1 LSEIERLISGRF
13 DELAA
18 TAMFPR
24 DVSPDDF
31 ELRAALAWLGDV
43 RSSLIL
49 DLGCARGR
57 FVRALSASG
66 ARVVGVDRSW
76 ELLRT
81 ALDGPGGGSFVLS
94 TATRLPFADSIF
106 DGIVCIEVIE
116 HIPELGAAL
125 SEIARVLMP
134 GGRAIIIDKNPI
146 GVGYH
151 RFYPNW
157 LFKAVMEW
165 LDRWSYPKGFPFK
178 EQWPTPWSVRRKLR
192 SRFAR
197 AEIRYLDGRVQG
209 LRRLLLGP
217 LFKLVPAL
225 RPDVAWC
232 CQR

>member
-1 LSEIERLISGRF
+1 MSEIERLISGRF
-13 DELAA
+13 DELAG

-31 ELRAALAWLGDV
+31 ELRAVLEWLGDV
-43 RSSLIL
+43 RSRLIL

-57 FVRALSASG
+57 FVRALSSSG
-66 ARVVGVDRSW
+66 AQVVGVDRSW

-81 ALDGPGGGSFVLS
+81 ALDSSGDSSFVLS

-106 DGIVCIEVIE
+106 DGVVCIEVIE
-116 HIPELGAAL
+116 HVPVLGAAL
-125 SEIARVLMP
+125 SEIARVLKP
-134 GGRAIIIDKNPI
+134 GGRAIIIDKNPV

-157 LFKAVMEW
+157 LYKAMMER
-165 LDRWSYPKGFPFK
+165 LDRWSYPKGFPFR
-178 EQWPTPWSVRRKLR
+178 ERWPTSWSVQRKLR

-197 AEIRYLDGRVQG
+197 VDIRYLDGRIKG
-209 LRRLLLGP
+209 LRGFLLGP

-225 RPDVAWC
+225 CPDVAWC

>member
-1 LSEIERLISGRF
+1 LTEIERLISGRF

-81 ALDGPGGGSFVLS
+81 ALDSPGGGSFVLS
-94 TATRLPFADSIF
+94 TATRLPFANSIF
-106 DGIVCIEVIE
+106 DGVVCIEVIE
-116 HIPELGAAL
+116 HIPELEAAL
-125 SEIARVLMP
+125 SEIARVLKP
-134 GGRAIIIDKNPI
+134 GGRAIIIDKNPV

-151 RFYPNW
+151 RVYPNW
-157 LFKAVMEW
+157 LYKATMER
-165 LDRWSYPKGFPFK
+165 LDRWSYPRAFPFR
-178 EQWPTPWSVRRKLR
+178 EQWLTPWSLRRKLR
-192 SRFAR
+192 SHFAR
-197 AEIRYLDGRVQG
+197 VEIRYLDGRVKG
-209 LRRLLLGP
+209 LRGRLLGP
-217 LFKLVPAL
+217 LFKLVPVL

-232 CQR
+232 CQK

>member
-1 LSEIERLISGRF
+1 LSEIEKLISGRF
-13 DELAA
+13 DELAE
-18 TAMFPR
+18 TAMFGR

-31 ELRAALAWLGDV
+31 ELRAALEWLGDV
-43 RSSLIL
+43 RSRLIL

-66 ARVVGVDRSW
+66 GRVVGVDRSW

-81 ALDGPGGGSFVLS
+81 APDSAGGCSFVLS
-94 TATRLPFADSIF
+94 TATRLPFADSIY
-106 DGIVCIEVIE
+106 DGVVCIEVIE
-116 HIPELGAAL
+116 HIPELEAAL
-125 SEIARVLMP
+125 SEIARVLKP
-134 GGRAIIIDKNPI
+134 GGRAIIIDKNPV
-146 GVGYH
+146 GVGFY

-157 LFKAVMEW
+157 LYKTMMER
-165 LDRWSYPKGFPFK
+165 LDKWSYPKGFVFR
-178 EQWPTPWSVRRKLR
+178 ERWPTPWSVRRKLR

-197 AEIRYLDGRVQG
+197 VEIRYLEGRVKG
-209 LRRLLLGP
+209 LRGILLGP

>member
-31 ELRAALAWLGDV
+31 QLRAALDWLGDV
-43 RSSLIL
+43 RSRLIL

-81 ALDGPGGGSFVLS
+81 ALDSPGGSSFALS

-106 DGIVCIEVIE
+106 DGVVCIEVIE

-125 SEIARVLMP
+125 SEIARVMKP
-134 GGRAIIIDKNPI
+134 GGRAIIIDKNPV

-157 LFKAVMEW
+157 LYKAMMER
-165 LDRWSYPKGFPFK
+165 LDRWSYPKGFPFR
-178 EQWPTPWSVRRKLR
+178 ERWPAPWSVRRKLR

-197 AEIRYLDGRVQG
+197 VEIRYLDGRVKG
-209 LRRLLLGP
+209 PRGRLLGT

>member
-31 ELRAALAWLGDV
+31 ELRAALEWLGDV

-66 ARVVGVDRSW
+66 AQVVGVDRSW

-81 ALDGPGGGSFVLS
+81 ILDSPGGGSFVLS
-94 TATRLPFADSIF
+94 TATRLPFVDSIF
-106 DGIVCIEVIE
+106 DGVVCIEVIE

-125 SEIARVLMP
+125 SEIARVLKP
-134 GGRAIIIDKNPI
+134 GGRAIIIDKNPV

-157 LFKAVMEW
+157 LYKAMMER
-165 LDRWSYPKGFPFK
+165 LDRWSYPKGFLFK
-178 EQWPTPWSVRRKLR
+178 ERWPTPWSVRRKLR
-192 SRFAR
+192 SRFACV
-197 AEIRYLDGRVQG
+197 EIRYLDGRVKG
-209 LRRLLLGP
+209 LRGFLLGP

>member
-31 ELRAALAWLGDV
+31 ELRAALDWLGDV
-43 RSSLIL
+43 RSHLIL

-57 FVRALSASG
+57 FVKALSVSG

-81 ALDGPGGGSFVLS
+81 ALDSPGGSSFVLS

-106 DGIVCIEVIE
+106 DGVVCIEVIE
-116 HIPELGAAL
+116 HIPEVGAML
-125 SEIARVLMP
+125 SEIARVTKP
-134 GGRAIIIDKNPI
+134 GGRAIIIDKNPV

-157 LFKAVMEW
+157 LYKTMMER
-165 LDRWSYPKGFPFK
+165 LGRWSYPKGFPFR
-178 EQWPTPWSVRRKLR
+178 ERWPTPWSVRRKLR
-192 SRFAR
+192 SHFAR
-197 AEIRYLDGRVQG
+197 VEIRYLDGRVKG
-209 LRRLLLGP
+209 FRGFLLGP
-217 LFKLVPAL
+217 LFRIVPAL

-232 CQR
+232 CER

>member
-1 LSEIERLISGRF
+1 LSEIEKLISGRF
-13 DELAA
+13 DELAES
-18 TAMFPR
+18 AMFPR

-31 ELRAALAWLGDV
+31 ELKAALDWLGNV
-43 RSSLIL
+43 RSCLIL
-49 DLGCARGR
+49 DVGCARGR

-81 ALDGPGGGSFVLS
+81 APDSAGGSPFVLS
-94 TATRLPFADSIF
+94 TATRLPFADSIY
-106 DGIVCIEVIE
+106 DGVVCIEVIE
-116 HIPELGAAL
+116 HIPDLEAAL
-125 SEIARVLMP
+125 CEIARVLKP
-134 GGRAIIIDKNPI
+134 GGRAIIIDKNPV
-146 GVGYH
+146 GVGFY

-157 LFKAVMEW
+157 LYKTMMER
-165 LDRWSYPKGFPFK
+165 LDRWFYPKGFVFR
-178 EQWPTPWSVRRKLR
+178 ERWPTPWSVRRKLR

-197 AEIRYLDGRVQG
+197 VEIRYLEGRVKG
-209 LRRLLLGP
+209 LRGTLLGP